1 LRTIKSVVELEINVP
16 QDKLAELYADPDN
29 NKKWMDD
36 LDLYEPIS
44 GEPGMVG
51 SKYRFGQNG
60 NRKMVFVATVTAR
73 NLPDEV
79 KLTLDAPNVQVS
91 VTVKFYALT
100 PEMTKFISEEVFL
113 LEGIINE
120 MVEKG
125 IKDTHRRHMVAF
137 KHFAESY

>member
-1 LRTIKSVVELEINVP
+1 MRTIKSVVELEINVP

-36 LDLYEPIS
+36 VDLYEPIS
-44 GEPGMVG
+44 GEPGMAG

-91 VTVKFYALT
+91 VTGNFML
-100 PEMTKFISEEVFL
+100 
-113 LEGIINE
+113 
-120 MVEKG
+120 
-125 IKDTHRRHMVAF
+125 
-137 KHFAESY
+137 